1 MSGDFSDNEHNN
13 LGGKASDAIR
23 KLLVS
28 GLSTASMTE
37 EGIRNALSDLPLPK
51 DAVHYVLSQTE
62 KGRQDLYR
70 TVSDEMKTFL
80 RGLNLTGEL
89 RQALVGLRLEV
100 KGSIRILEDSVESTV
115 TTETTETTETTQPP
129 QPDKPTPTTSESP
142 D

>member
-1 MSGDFSDNEHNN
+1 MNGEFSYNERSGDHN

-51 DAVHYVLSQTE
+51 DAVHYLLSQTE
-62 KGRQDLYR
+62 KGRHDLYR
-70 TVSDEMKTFL
+70 TVSDEVKTFL

-100 KGSIRILEDSVESTV
+100 SGSIRILEDGVESTLA
-115 TTETTETTETTQPP
+115 TETTEAPSH
-129 QPDKPTPTTSESP
+129 QPDHGTSATNKTH